1 MSDAQTEKFE
11 SHGLLELFG
20 HQKLAGRIS
29 EQTIGGCHFIRI
41 DVPQVEDVPAYTR
54 FFTQG
59 AIYGMTPTSEAV
71 AQRLA
76 AGLRARP
83 VSPYDLAPAPPA
95 PMALTRGIVGFG
107 PSDDDDGEDDE
118 ENPAPP
124 AAQGAVEVGG
134 TYTGTV
140 TRILDFGALI
150 ALDGGAEGLLHIS
163 QITHLRPDNVRDF
176 LAEGQVVTVKVI
188 ESDQKGRIK
197 LSMKALLSPP
207 SFEEADGI
215 LF

>member
-1 MSDAQTEKFE
+1 MSAADTFE
-11 SHGLLELFG
+11 SWGLLELFG
-20 HQKLAGRIS
+20 HQRLAGRIS

-41 DVPQVEDVPAYTR
+41 DVPAVDEVPAYTR

-83 VSPYDLAPAPPA
+83 VSPYDLAPAPQA
-95 PMALTRGIVGFG
+95 PMALTRGMVGFG
-107 PSDDDDGEDDE
+107 PSDDDDDEADE

-124 AAQGAVEVGG
+124 SAQGAVEVGG

-150 ALDGGAEGLLHIS
+150 ALDVGAEGLLHIS